1 MESHLVSVILRIV
14 VSTVFLCVS
23 LVLVIAAIRDALDK
37 NTAISRRL
45 DNADAEDTGSVF
57 KDKNLLARLGHHL
70 TLPGPEEITRIRYR
84 LAQAGLYGDNAVQT
98 YYAVRVLSILLP
110 QFLLLCA
117 WPLLTQ
123 YMSSGKVFILM
134 SVLLLAGMMGP
145 DFYIKRRKSKRVLQ
159 AREGFPDMLDL
170 MLACIEAG
178 LGLDAAMARVTA
190 ELGNRYPVLKVNLDI
205 MNLELRAGRDRH
217 QAFLNFAERIDVDD
231 AKSLAV
237 MLKQSEEMGSSMG
250 TALRTFSDEMRLKRM
265 LKAEEKALALSAKL
279 TVPLILF
286 IFPTIMVMLMMPAG
300 VRVIEGL
307 SL

>member
-45 DNADAEDTGSVF
+45 DNADAEDKGSVF

-123 YMSSGKVFILM
+123 YMSSGKVFVLM
-134 SVLLLAGMMGP
+134 SALLLAGMMGP